1 LRLLVAGLE
10 DLSMSASDQRLS
22 AHGEPTAIDVSEWIG
37 SSELSSLQKKVIA
50 LVGCSLVMDGFDT
63 QSIGFVAP
71 TLVSVWRLQPSETAH
86 LFAAGLFGMLTGA
99 IALGWLSDQIGR
111 RRVLLGATL
120 FFGLCSAATVLT
132 VNISQMAVLRFFTGF
147 GIGGVMGNATAL
159 ISELSP
165 RHLRASPL
173 MWASCGF
180 TGGAM
185 LGGFVA
191 AVLIPV
197 LGWQSIFAI
206 GGVLPLLIA
215 LMMWRSL
222 PESPQFLVL
231 RQRRLDEV
239 RKLLQRISPQR
250 TVPVDVR
257 LTVGESR
264 TAAVPLIALLTPER
278 RFVTVLLW
286 ILSFANLLN
295 LYFLA
300 NWLPLLSVRMGY
312 PKSIGILMGTLL
324 QFGGLVGAVALGRL
338 IDRMGFF
345 RVLSIVYAIA
355 MLGVG
360 YLGTPEISIPI
371 RLALI
376 LLSGIC
382 IVGAQ
387 PAINALAAIVYPTE
401 IRATGV
407 GWALGVG
414 RAGSIVGPLVTAH
427 LLAMQWSN
435 QALFWAAA
443 IPAGLSCL
451 FILALA
457 RTDRHAGDLR
467 GSWAT

>member
-1 LRLLVAGLE
+1 
-10 DLSMSASDQRLS
+10 MSTSEQRRSVHIEPAS
-22 AHGEPTAIDVSEWIG
+22 IDVSEWIG
-37 SSELSSLQKKVIA
+37 TSELGSFQKKLIA
-50 LVGCSLVMDGFDT
+50 LMGCSLVMDGFDT

-71 TLVSVWRLQPSETAH
+71 TLVSVWHLQPSATGP
-86 LFAAGLFGMLTGA
+86 LFAAGLFGMLAGA
-99 IALGWLSDQIGR
+99 IVLGWLSDQIGR

-120 FFGLCSAATVLT
+120 FFGLCSAATVVT
-132 VNISQMAVLRFFTGF
+132 ANISQMAVLRFFTGF

-159 ISELSP
+159 LSEFSP

-191 AVLIPV
+191 AVLIPL
-197 LGWQSIFAI
+197 LGWQSIFVI
-206 GGVLPLLIA
+206 GGALPLLIA
-215 LMMWRSL
+215 LLMWRGL

-231 RQRRLDEV
+231 RQQRLDEV
-239 RKLLQRISPQR
+239 RRLLQRISPR
-250 TVPVDVR
+250 RALPADTR

-264 TAAVPLIALLTPER
+264 TATVSLTALLTPER
-278 RFVTVLLW
+278 RFVTLLLW
-286 ILSFANLLN
+286 VLSFANLLN

-300 NWLPLLSVRMGY
+300 NWLPLLAQRMGY
-312 PKSIGILMGTLL
+312 PKSTSILMGTLL
-324 QFGGLVGAVALGRL
+324 QCGGLVGAVGLGRL
-338 IDRMGFF
+338 IDQMGFF
-345 RVLSIVYAIA
+345 RVLSVVFAIA
-355 MLGVG
+355 TLAVG
-360 YLGTPEISIPI
+360 YLGTPEIPFVI
-371 RLALI
+371 RLALVLI
-376 LLSGIC
+376 GGIC

-387 PAINALAAIVYPTE
+387 PAINALAAIAYPTE

-407 GWALGVG
+407 GWSLGVG

-451 FILALA
+451 FILGLA
-457 RTDRHAGDLR
+457 RTARPADDVHS
-467 GSWAT
+467 SWAT

>member
-1 LRLLVAGLE
+1 
-10 DLSMSASDQRLS
+10 MSTSDPRRS
-22 AHGEPTAIDVSEWIG
+22 IHVEPTSIDVSEWIG
-37 SSELSSLQKKVIA
+37 NSELGSFQKKVIA
-50 LVGCSLVMDGFDT
+50 LLGCSLVMDGFDT

-71 TLVSVWRLQPSETAH
+71 TLVSVWHLQPSATGP
-86 LFAAGLFGMLTGA
+86 LFAAGLFGMLAGA
-99 IALGWLSDQIGR
+99 IVLGWLSDQIGR

-132 VNISQMAVLRFFTGF
+132 ANISQMAVLRFFTGL

-159 ISELSP
+159 LSEFSP

-191 AVLIPV
+191 AVLIPLV
-197 LGWQSIFAI
+197 GWQSIFVI
-206 GGVLPLLIA
+206 GGALPLLIA
-215 LMMWRSL
+215 LLMWQSL

-231 RQRRLDEV
+231 HQRRLDEV

-250 TVPVDVR
+250 IIPADTR

-264 TAAVPLIALLTPER
+264 TPAASLTALLTPER
-278 RFVTVLLW
+278 RFVTLLLW
-286 ILSFANLLN
+286 VLSFANLLN

-300 NWLPLLSVRMGY
+300 NWLPLLAQRMGY
-312 PKSIGILMGTLL
+312 PKSTGILMGTLL
-324 QFGGLVGAVALGRL
+324 QCGGLVGAVGLGRL

-345 RVLSIVYAIA
+345 RVLSVIFAIA
-355 MLGVG
+355 TLTVG
-360 YLGTPEISIPI
+360 YLGTPDIPFLI
-371 RLALI
+371 RLVLVLI
-376 LLSGIC
+376 GGIC

-387 PAINALAAIVYPTE
+387 PAINALAAIAYPTE

-427 LLAMQWSN
+427 LLAMQWTN

-451 FILALA
+451 FILGLA
-457 RTDRHAGDLR
+457 QVDTHGDWL
-467 GSWAT
+467 